1 MIRRGGVSSNFA
13 CKDVQRQQAL
23 AMDDLRTWC
32 FEGLYFLAERNRQ
45 HRETGTLYSARTE
58 TTMRTPVGYGELIL
72 YLDFDGVLHHAN
84 CLWHPRVGAYLSAPD
99 GYVLFQH
106 AELLEEIL
114 TPYPE
119 VRIVLSTSWVRV
131 YGCTKAAKNLRPSL
145 RQRVIG
151 ATFHSQMDKQAFTE
165 APRGVQV
172 LSDVMRRKP
181 KDWIAIDDDHR
192 DWPAACLDKYVR
204 THEHEGI
211 SEPTVLAELKL
222 KLVKMCGRDKPL

>member
-1 MIRRGGVSSNFA
+1 
-13 CKDVQRQQAL
+13 
-23 AMDDLRTWC
+23 
-32 FEGLYFLAERNRQ
+32 
-45 HRETGTLYSARTE
+45 
-58 TTMRTPVGYGELIL
+58 MRTPVGYGELIL